1 MTATTATTFQPVSI
15 LPGQPTLRVAA
26 GRNLIAAGSIFGAAN
41 LFQWGVMSG
50 ALHLHPAML
59 SLSWPV
65 AVAAFIIIVR
75 RLRGAGGEPA
85 HRAASWSRWAILFQ
99 IVAAVSL
106 AIISGLTQNWAL
118 MMWMSPV
125 GLAFYGVA
133 WAVAALRGG
142 PGWTVGVAVGA
153 LCAAMGVA
161 ALVGTSTQYLA
172 YAYGLVCAALIPGLV
187 LALGRAR

>member
-1 MTATTATTFQPVSI
+1 MTATTFDPVAA
-15 LPGQPTLRVAA
+15 LHAQPTLAVAA
-26 GRNLIAAGSIFGAAN
+26 GRNLITAGSIFGAAN

-50 ALHLHPAML
+50 SLPLHPVLL
-59 SLSWPV
+59 SLTWPV

-75 RLRGAGGEPA
+75 RLRGAGGDPA
-85 HRAASWSRWAILFQ
+85 RRAASWSRWAILFQ
-99 IVAAVSL
+99 IVAAASL
-106 AIISGLTQNWAL
+106 AVASGVTQNWAL

-142 PGWTVGVAVGA
+142 SGWMVAVAAGA
-153 LCAAMGVA
+153 LCGAIGVA
-161 ALVGTSTQYLA
+161 SLVGTPTQYLA
-172 YAYGLVCAALIPGLV
+172 YAYGLVCAALIPGLM